1 MGSFHIIFSFQ
12 RGRKRWVLPAFLS
25 PLKPRP
31 LFCPQWFSTFFPLS
45 CLRLKKKIKLLS
57 SLRKSQGNSLFL
69 HRLVLKHILEAP
81 MGECPHSLPCTR
93 EAPCPLPCFF
103 WCFPSLLQQ
112 VLIHGPWGARAQS
125 FKDGALVP
133 SGVAVVV
140 PCPHPSWWHPR
151 GAPRAFLE

>member
-1 MGSFHIIFSFQ
+1 MGFTCFPFPSKAAASILSSVVLHI
-12 RGRKRWVLPAFLS
+12 
-25 PLKPRP
+25 
-31 LFCPQWFSTFFPLS
+31 FSTFLFEA
-45 CLRLKKKIKLLS
+45 KKKIKPLS